1 MENPPAFFLPST
13 NYMDKKFV
21 KAAIKAVIAQICS
34 NFIIV
39 FIASAISYGC
49 CKFLTHGAEIDMSRL
64 VLLHESIVIFFIMTL
79 LTVHHVNEYTKEKHR
94 YADQK
99 IIVYSYAV
107 HAVTNALI
115 LIAAILYAHYY

>member
-1 MENPPAFFLPST
+1 
-13 NYMDKKFV
+13 MDKKF
-21 KAAIKAVIAQICS
+21 IKVVTQAVALQLCS

-39 FIASAISYGC
+39 FITSAICYGC

-94 YADQK
+94 YTDQK

-107 HAVTNALI
+107 HAATNALI
-115 LIAAILYAHYY
+115 LIVTILYAHYY